1 MRMADGLAIIQAYPQ
16 PLSKDLPRGKLH
28 AARHIH
34 TTVILTI
41 CSRRFGDTAANK
53 GIRSFL
59 DTNSYTRTLPE
70 ALKTACASVV
80 AGIIRMPLTP
90 IDTIKTTYQAQ
101 GRDAWTLL
109 RQRVC
114 IYAIN
119 TIFLGNSLSFRS
131 RPTVS
136 SHYITERGQRLG
148 LLL

>member
-1 MRMADGLAIIQAYPQ
+1 MRMADGLAIIQVYQ
-16 PLSKDLPRGKLH
+16 RPLSKDLPPGEPH
-28 AARHIH
+28 PTRHIH
-34 TTVILTI
+34 TPGILTI
-41 CSRRFGDTAANK
+41 RSCRFGDTAANK

-59 DTNSYTRTLPE
+59 DTNSYTRTFPE

-114 IYAIN
+114 IHVIN
-119 TIFLGNSLSFRS
+119 IMFLGNSVSFRL
-131 RPTVS
+131 RLMVS
-136 SHYITERGQRLG
+136 SHYITERGQPSG
-148 LLL
+148 LHL